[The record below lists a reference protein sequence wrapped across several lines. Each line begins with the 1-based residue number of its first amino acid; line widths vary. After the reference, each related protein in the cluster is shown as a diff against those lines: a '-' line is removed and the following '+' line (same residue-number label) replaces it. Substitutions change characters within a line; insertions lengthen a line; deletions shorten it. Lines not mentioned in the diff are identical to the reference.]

1 MISKRTWILI
11 LLAIVV
17 IFALQNT
24 HVVDVRFLFWSVS
37 MSQILLIL
45 GLLLVG
51 MLLGWLAH
59 SAWLHRRRPIP
70 GPPPP

>member
-11 LLAIVV
+11 LQAIVA

-24 HVVDVRFLFWSVS
+24 HVVEVRFLFWSVS

-51 MLLGWLAH
+51 MLLGGLAH
-59 SAWLHRRRPIP
+59 SAWLHRRRSIP
-70 GPPPP
+70 GPPP